1 VQDPRRF
8 ARSVALVPEGW
19 RSVIGGFLHRI
30 VLSVPVVGKTTICSS
45 EGPRFNI
52 QTSKLSEGESLSRPS
67 GFRFVTPS
75 ILTDSRADFRLL
87 LVHFAKEIRSMKTYA
102 RILLSILVAAICT
115 SAFAAEP
122 TPQSCKK
129 SGKNC
134 PMNDNKACN
143 CGKKCSC

>member
-1 VQDPRRF
+1 LLR
-8 ARSVALVPEGW
+8 G
-19 RSVIGGFLHRI
+19 VIRDKN
-30 VLSVPVVGKTTICSS
+30 S
-45 EGPRFNI
+45 
-52 QTSKLSEGESLSRPS
+52 
-67 GFRFVTPS
+67 FVT
-75 ILTDSRADFRLL
+75 ADKHSTSNVQRPTALANEFPLL
-87 LVHFAKEIRSMKTYA
+87 SSLIMRDITNMKTYA

>member
-1 VQDPRRF
+1 M
-8 ARSVALVPEGW
+8 
-19 RSVIGGFLHRI
+19 
-30 VLSVPVVGKTTICSS
+30 
-45 EGPRFNI
+45 
-52 QTSKLSEGESLSRPS
+52 
-67 GFRFVTPS
+67 
-75 ILTDSRADFRLL
+75 L

-143 CGKKCSC
+143 CGKNCSC

>member
-1 VQDPRRF
+1 
-8 ARSVALVPEGW
+8 
-19 RSVIGGFLHRI
+19 
-30 VLSVPVVGKTTICSS
+30 
-45 EGPRFNI
+45 
-52 QTSKLSEGESLSRPS
+52 
-67 GFRFVTPS
+67 
-75 ILTDSRADFRLL
+75 
-87 LVHFAKEIRSMKTYA
+87 MKTYA
-102 RILLSILVAAICT
+102 RILLSFLVAAICT

>member
-1 VQDPRRF
+1 MD
-8 ARSVALVPEGW
+8 G
-19 RSVIGGFLHRI
+19 
-30 VLSVPVVGKTTICSS
+30 LSVVKKTTICSS
-45 EGPRFNI
+45 
-52 QTSKLSEGESLSRPS
+52 GESSFYFFGLQSLSFQVSNRI
-67 GFRFVTPS
+67 GECIFG
-75 ILTDSRADFRLL
+75 LL
-87 LVHFAKEIRSMKTYA
+87 LAHFTKEIRSMKTYA
-102 RILLSILVAAICT
+102 KILFSILAAAICT

>member
-1 VQDPRRF
+1 VRQTS
-8 ARSVALVPEGW
+8 AA
-19 RSVIGGFLHRI
+19 FL
-30 VLSVPVVGKTTICSS
+30 LSVSGQV
-45 EGPRFNI
+45 
-52 QTSKLSEGESLSRPS
+52 SK
-67 GFRFVTPS
+67 
-75 ILTDSRADFRLL
+75 DLL
-87 LVHFAKEIRSMKTYA
+87 LRAQDEQTKFFHLASFWILRETKDMKRYAKP
-102 RILLSILVAAICT
+102 LLSILVAAICT